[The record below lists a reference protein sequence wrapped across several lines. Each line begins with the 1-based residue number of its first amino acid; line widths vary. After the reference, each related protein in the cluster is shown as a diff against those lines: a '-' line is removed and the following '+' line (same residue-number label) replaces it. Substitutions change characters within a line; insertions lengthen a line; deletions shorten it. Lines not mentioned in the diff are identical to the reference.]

1 MQTYFTIFDR
11 DSDQIGFGKAVHTT
25 DEVLLQ
31 YDKNGKF
38 RKKVVFERN

>member
-11 DSDQIGFGKAVHTT
+11 DTDMIGFGKAVHTT

-31 YDKNGKF
+31 YDMNGRFK
-38 RKKVVFERN
+38 RKVIYERL